1 VPQLG
6 KSRFTILQGSW
17 RASSAH
23 LVSMLKRIVIN
34 KLGVGSHVGLWQCV
48 CSIIR
53 NKGKKSG
60 FKGNVPQVVLLRAML
75 VSLPDPVNV
84 SGAGQHRTNKLGDSG
99 DKNMVNQLSG
109 STGDAGKRPLP
120 TIDDQREFWNWHWQ
134 NSEQRKVL
142 NDWTWRRAEEIL
154 RLIEK
159 LALQHPRI
167 LDLGCGH
174 GWFTERL
181 ADVGEAHGIDL
192 SPEGI
197 AAAQAR
203 RPDIAYMAG
212 NIYEAPLPK
221 DYFDI
226 VVSQEV
232 IAHVEDQPQ
241 YIHRAAE
248 VLREGGYLII
258 TTGNKFVID
267 RLGDVGWVKQPPQH
281 IRREL
286 TRDDLRQLLSPHFTV
301 LEFFTIIPHGK
312 LGILRMLNSQ
322 KLNSL
327 ARVFMSQSKID
338 GVKEKMGFG
347 WQMIFLA
354 QKKK

>member
-1 VPQLG
+1 MENQITNSPG
-6 KSRFTILQGSW
+6 DTGN
-17 RASSAH
+17 SS
-23 LVSMLKRIVIN
+23 
-34 KLGVGSHVGLWQCV
+34 
-48 CSIIR
+48 
-53 NKGKKSG
+53 
-60 FKGNVPQVVLLRAML
+60 
-75 VSLPDPVNV
+75 
-84 SGAGQHRTNKLGDSG
+84 
-99 DKNMVNQLSG
+99 
-109 STGDAGKRPLP
+109 LP
-120 TIDDQREFWNWHWQ
+120 TIEDQRQFWNWHWQ

-159 LALQHPRI
+159 LALKHPRI

-192 SPEGI
+192 SSEGI

-212 NIYEAPLPK
+212 DIYEAPLRK

-232 IAHVEDQPQ
+232 IAHVQDQPQ
-241 YIHRAAE
+241 YVQRAAE

-286 TRDDLRQLLSPHFTV
+286 TRDDLRQLLSLHFGV
-301 LEFFTIIPHGK
+301 LQFFTIIPHGK
-312 LGILRMLNSQ
+312 LGILRMVNSQ
-322 KLNSL
+322 KLNSF
-327 ARVFMSQSKID
+327 ARLFISQSKID
-338 GVKEKMGFG
+338 GLKEKMGFG

>member
-1 VPQLG
+1 VD
-6 KSRFTILQGSW
+6 
-17 RASSAH
+17 
-23 LVSMLKRIVIN
+23 N
-34 KLGVGSHVGLWQCV
+34 
-48 CSIIR
+48 
-53 NKGKKSG
+53 N
-60 FKGNVPQVVLLRAML
+60 
-75 VSLPDPVNV
+75 LPDPVKR
-84 SGAGQHRTNKLGDSG
+84 SGVGQHLTKASGHGDDKKMVDQLSSSSG
-99 DKNMVNQLSG
+99 D
-109 STGDAGKRPLP
+109 TGHGPLP
-120 TIDDQREFWNWHWQ
+120 TIDDQRKFWNWHWQ

-154 RLIEK
+154 RLIGELPLK
-159 LALQHPRI
+159 NPRI

-203 RPDIAYMAG
+203 RPDISYIAG
-212 NIYEAPLPK
+212 NIYDAPLPK
-221 DYFDI
+221 DYFDV

-232 IAHVEDQPQ
+232 IAHVQDQPQ
-241 YIHRAAE
+241 YIQRASE
-248 VLREGGYLII
+248 VLRQRGYLII
-258 TTGNKFVID
+258 TTGNKYVID

-286 TRDDLRQLLSPHFTV
+286 TRHDLKKLLSPQFRI

-312 LGILRMLNSQ
+312 LGILRVVNSQ

-327 ARVFMSQSKID
+327 ARLFLSQSKID
-338 GVKEKMGFG
+338 ALKEKAGFG

-354 QKKK
+354 QKSK